1 MNREQFIE
9 FVNNKKVTFLD
20 GATGTNLMKAGL
32 PAGACTEEWLLSHTD
47 VILDLQKSYVEA
59 GSDIIYAPTFT
70 GNRIKLANFGLE
82 DRIEEINTRLVELA
96 KEAAQGKALVAGDVT
111 MTGRQLKPMGDL
123 DFEELID
130 VYKEQIKILDKAG
143 CDLIVVE
150 TMMSLQECRAALI
163 AAKEV
168 SDLAV
173 IVTLTFEGDNRTLF
187 GTDAKTAAI
196 VMESL
201 GVAAVGANCG
211 TGPDNMIEIISDMAS
226 VTNIPIIAKPNAGL
240 PVVTEDGST
249 AYDMECDVFVTEMKK
264 LLDAGAT
271 IVGGCCG
278 TDVEY
283 IRGINQ
289 EYKDYQAVVNSS
301 VEEKA
306 SVDDNNITVNV
317 NTDNM
322 PTSGIKRKTA
332 GMRYLTSERQTVAFG
347 LDDPFMI
354 VGERINPTGK
364 KKLQAELREGK
375 LDMVCDFVSQQE
387 SDGAAILDVNV
398 GMSGIDE
405 KQMMSD
411 VLDEIIPL
419 TSLPLCI
426 DTSDEATME
435 MALRKYPGRA
445 LINSISLEKDKAE
458 RFLPL
463 AKKYGAMFIA
473 LPVGPKGLPDSLEEK
488 HQFIDELC
496 NKAYELGLK
505 KEDIVVDGLVATI
518 GANKNAA
525 LETLSTI
532 SYCKENGLATI
543 CGLSNISF
551 GLPQRAFINTA
562 FLTMAIANGLTMA
575 ICNPSQEL
583 LVNSAF
589 ASDLLRNKEEADIR
603 YIERMDRYDGM
614 NVQVACVPKGQT
626 LVAVDSAAK
635 TGAPQNGNSGTQVN
649 TGSNASQAGSA
660 IGNSIT
666 AQGNG
671 AANASLN
678 AGSGNISGNIAS
690 SGSTNQSLPAD
701 DPKAFHFEKVKKD
714 VMKGSKRTIE
724 KDTMDAVAAGC
735 APKDLLNDVL
745 MPAINEVGELF
756 DKGKYFLPQLIASA
770 EAMKLS
776 IGKLEPLLKEAEGE
790 GDGDKP
796 TIVIATVH
804 GDIHDIG
811 KNLVALMLKNHGFN
825 VIDLGKDVPS
835 EKIVDTAIKEK
846 AGIIALSA
854 LMTTTMQEMKN
865 VVKLANER
873 GCTAK
878 IVIGGAVVT
887 EDYAWEIG
895 ADGYSSDAANCV
907 RVVKEILKLS

>member
-1 MNREQFIE
+1 MTRQE
-9 FVNNKKVTFLD
+9 FLDLIKEKKIMFLD
-20 GATGTNLMKAGL
+20 GATGTNLMKEGL
-32 PAGACTEEWLLSHTD
+32 PAGACTEEWILENPE
-47 VILDLQKSYVEA
+47 VIKKLQKSYVDA

-70 GNRIKLANFGLE
+70 GNRIKLKNFGLE
-82 DRIEEINTRLVELA
+82 DRIEEINTKLVELG
-96 KEAAQGKALVAGDVT
+96 KESARSKALVAGDIT

-123 DFEELID
+123 DFEELIE

-143 CDLIVVE
+143 CDILVVE

-168 SDLAV
+168 SDIAV
-173 IVTLTFEGDNRTLF
+173 IVTLTFEGDGRTLF

-201 GVAAVGANCG
+201 GAAAVGANCG
-211 TGPDNMIEIISDMAS
+211 TGPDNMVDIIADMAS
-226 VTNIPIIAKPNAGL
+226 VTTIPIIAKPNAGL

-249 AYDMECDVFVTEMKK
+249 EYDMDCDTFVTEMEK
-264 LLDAGAT
+264 LLNAGAS
-271 IVGGCCG
+271 IIGGCCG
-278 TDVEY
+278 TTPAY
-283 IRGINQ
+283 IKGIHDK
-289 EYKDYQAVVNSS
+289 YAAAFDA
-301 VEEKA
+301 
-306 SVDDNNITVNV
+306 D
-317 NTDNM
+317 
-322 PTSGIKRKTA
+322 KTLSKPD
-332 GMRYLTSERQTVAFG
+332 GSTFTRRQDGVRFLTSERETVAFK

-387 SDGAAILDVNV
+387 DDGAAILDVNV

-426 DTSDEATME
+426 DTSDESTME

-473 LPVGPKGLPDSLEEK
+473 LPVGPKGLPGSLEEK
-488 HQFIDELC
+488 HEFIDALC
-496 NKAYELGLK
+496 EKAYAHGLR

-518 GANKNAA
+518 GANPNAA

-589 ASDLLRNKEEADIR
+589 ASDLLRHKEEADLR

-614 NVQVACVPKGQT
+614 NVQVVSVPKGQK
-626 LVAVDSAAK
+626 LVAENSA
-635 TGAPQNGNSGTQVN
+635 
-649 TGSNASQAGSA
+649 AGSA
-660 IGNSIT
+660 QPNAEGNKEKTKDAALGNSE
-666 AQGNG
+666 
-671 AANASLN
+671 
-678 AGSGNISGNIAS
+678 
-690 SGSTNQSLPAD
+690 PVD
-701 DPKAFHFEKVKKD
+701 EKTEFYNKVRTD

-724 KDTMDAVAAGC
+724 KDTLDAVAAGC
-735 APKDLLNDVL
+735 EPKVILNEYL
-745 MPAINEVGELF
+745 MPAINEVGDLF

-776 IGKLEPLLKEAEGE
+776 IARLEPLLNE
-790 GDGDKP
+790 GDEEGAKDKD

-835 EKIVDTAIKEK
+835 EKIVDTALSENAK
-846 AGIIALSA
+846 IICLSA

-865 VVKLANER
+865 VVKLAKEKSCN
-873 GCTAK
+873 AK
-878 IVIGGAVVT
+878 ILIGGAVVT

-907 RVVKEILKLS
+907 VVVRKIIENT

>member
-1 MNREQFIE
+1 MTRQDFWNLIE
-9 FVNNKKVTFLD
+9 RKGILFLD

-32 PAGACTEEWLLSHTD
+32 PAGACTEEW
-47 VILDLQKSYVEA
+47 ILENPDTIKNLQTSYVEA

-70 GNRIKLANFGLE
+70 GNRIKLKNFGLE
-82 DRIEEINTRLVELA
+82 NRIGEINNSLVTLA
-96 KEAAQGKALVAGDVT
+96 KESANGKALVAGDIT

-130 VYKEQIKILDKAG
+130 VYKEQIRILDNAG
-143 CDLIVVE
+143 CDILVVE

-168 SDLAV
+168 SDIAV
-173 IVTLTFEGDNRTLF
+173 IVTLTFEGDGRTLF

-201 GVAAVGANCG
+201 GAAAVGANCG
-211 TGPDNMIEIISDMAS
+211 TGPDNMVDIIADMAS
-226 VTNIPIIAKPNAGL
+226 VTSIPIIAKPNAGL

-249 AYDMECDVFVTEMKK
+249 EYDMDCDTFVAEMEK
-264 LLDAGAT
+264 LIKAGAT
-271 IVGGCCG
+271 IIGGCCG
-278 TDVEY
+278 TTPDY
-283 IRGINQ
+283 IRGIH
-289 EYKDYQAVVNSS
+289 EKYADYTISS
-301 VEEKA
+301 NELIKA
-306 SVDDNNITVNV
+306 DGSSFT
-317 NTDNM
+317 
-322 PTSGIKRKTA
+322 RKPD
-332 GMRYLTSERQTVAFG
+332 GLRFLTSERKTVAFG
-347 LDDPFMI
+347 LNDPFMI

-364 KKLQAELREGK
+364 KKLQAQLREGN

-387 SDGAAILDVNV
+387 EDGATILDVNV

-458 RFLPL
+458 RFIPL

-473 LPVGPKGLPDSLEEK
+473 LPVGPKGLPGSLKEK
-488 HQFIDELC
+488 HEFIETLC
-496 NKAYELGLK
+496 SKAYEFGLN

-518 GANKNAA
+518 GANPDAA

-532 SYCKENGLATI
+532 SYCKEHGLATI

-562 FLTMAIANGLTMA
+562 FLTMAIGSGLTMA

-589 ASDLLRNKEEADIR
+589 ASDLLRHKEEADLR
-603 YIERMDRYDGM
+603 YIERMGRYDGM
-614 NVQVACVPKGQT
+614 NVQVTCVPKGQK
-626 LVAVDSAAK
+626 LVAMAPDASAGTNSAKAGSDSDNK
-635 TGAPQNGNSGTQVN
+635 ENGNVN
-649 TGSNASQAGSA
+649 VSD
-660 IGNSIT
+660 
-666 AQGNG
+666 
-671 AANASLN
+671 SLIKEEL
-678 AGSGNISGNIAS
+678 S
-690 SGSTNQSLPAD
+690 D
-701 DPKAFHFEKVKKD
+701 VKTVFYNKIKTD

-724 KDTMDAVAAGC
+724 KDTLEAVDAGC
-735 APKDLLNDVL
+735 EPKVLLNEYL
-745 MPAINEVGELF
+745 MPAINEVGDLF

-776 IGKLEPLLKEAEGE
+776 IAKLEPLLKEGDEEGAK
-790 GDGDKP
+790 DKD

-835 EKIVDTAIKEK
+835 EKIVDTAIAENAK
-846 AGIIALSA
+846 IICLSA

-865 VVKLANER
+865 VVKLSKEKN
-873 GCTAK
+873 CDAK
-878 IVIGGAVVT
+878 ILIGGAVVT

-907 RVVKEILKLS
+907 IVVKNIIKNL

>member
-1 MNREQFIE
+1 MTRQE
-9 FVNNKKVTFLD
+9 FLVLIKEKKIMFLD
-20 GATGTNLMKAGL
+20 GATGTNLMKEGL
-32 PAGACTEEWLLSHTD
+32 PAGACTEEWILENPE
-47 VILDLQKSYVEA
+47 VIKKLQKSYVDA

-70 GNRIKLANFGLE
+70 GNRIKLKNFGLE
-82 DRIEEINTRLVELA
+82 DRIEEINTKLVELG
-96 KEAAQGKALVAGDVT
+96 KESAGSKALVAGDIT

-123 DFEELID
+123 DFEELIE

-143 CDLIVVE
+143 CDILVVE

-168 SDLAV
+168 SDIAV
-173 IVTLTFEGDNRTLF
+173 IVTLTFEGDGRTLF

-201 GVAAVGANCG
+201 GAAAVGANCG
-211 TGPDNMIEIISDMAS
+211 TGPDNMVDIIADMAS
-226 VTNIPIIAKPNAGL
+226 VTTIPIIAKPNAGL

-249 AYDMECDVFVTEMKK
+249 EYDMDCDTFVTEMEK
-264 LLDAGAT
+264 LLNAGAS
-271 IVGGCCG
+271 IIGGCCG
-278 TDVEY
+278 TTPAY
-283 IRGINQ
+283 IEGIHDK
-289 EYKDYQAVVNSS
+289 YAAAFDA
-301 VEEKA
+301 
-306 SVDDNNITVNV
+306 D
-317 NTDNM
+317 
-322 PTSGIKRKTA
+322 KTLSRPD
-332 GMRYLTSERQTVAFG
+332 GSTFTRRQDGVRFLTSERETVAFK

-387 SDGAAILDVNV
+387 DDGAAILDVNV

-426 DTSDEATME
+426 DTSDESTME

-473 LPVGPKGLPDSLEEK
+473 LPVGPKGLPGSLEEK
-488 HQFIDELC
+488 HEFIDALC
-496 NKAYELGLK
+496 EKAYAHGLR

-518 GANKNAA
+518 GANPNAA

-589 ASDLLRNKEEADIR
+589 ASDLLRHKEEADLR

-614 NVQVACVPKGQT
+614 NVQVVSVPKGQK
-626 LVAVDSAAK
+626 LVTENSAADSA
-635 TGAPQNGNSGTQVN
+635 Q
-649 TGSNASQAGSA
+649 SNAE
-660 IGNSIT
+660 GNKEKT
-666 AQGNG
+666 KDAAQGN
-671 AANASLN
+671 SE
-678 AGSGNISGNIAS
+678 
-690 SGSTNQSLPAD
+690 PVD
-701 DPKAFHFEKVKKD
+701 EKTEFYNKVRTD

-724 KDTMDAVAAGC
+724 KDTLDAIAAGC
-735 APKDLLNDVL
+735 EPKVILNEYL
-745 MPAINEVGELF
+745 MPAINEVGDLF

-776 IGKLEPLLKEAEGE
+776 IARLEPLLNE
-790 GDGDKP
+790 GDEEGAKDKD

-835 EKIVDTAIKEK
+835 EKIVDTALSENAK
-846 AGIIALSA
+846 IICLSA

-865 VVKLANER
+865 VVKLAKEKSCN
-873 GCTAK
+873 AK
-878 IVIGGAVVT
+878 ILIGGAVVT

-907 RVVKEILKLS
+907 VVVRKIIENT

>member
-1 MNREQFIE
+1 MNREE
-9 FVNNKKVTFLD
+9 FLKLFDNNKIFFLD
-20 GATGTNLMKAGL
+20 GATGTNLMKEGL
-32 PAGACTEEWLLSHTD
+32 PAGACTEEWILEHTD
-47 VILDLQKSYVEA
+47 VIKKLQKSYVDA

-70 GNRIKLANFGLE
+70 GNRIKLDNFGLS
-82 DRIEEINTRLVELA
+82 DRIREINTELVKLA
-96 KEAAQGKALVAGDVT
+96 KESAGSNAYVAGDVT
-111 MTGRQLKPMGDL
+111 MTGRQLKPMGEL
-123 DFEELID
+123 DFEELIT
-130 VYKEQIKILDKAG
+130 VYKEQIQILEEAG

-168 SDLAV
+168 SDIAV
-173 IVTLTFEGDNRTLF
+173 MVTLTFEQDGRTLF

-201 GVAAVGANCG
+201 GACAVGANCS
-211 TGPDNMIEIISDMAS
+211 TGPDKMADIIADMAS

-240 PVVTEDGST
+240 PVVNEDGTTS
-249 AYDMECDVFVTEMKK
+249 YDMPCEIFAGEMEK
-264 LLDAGAT
+264 LIRSGAT
-271 IVGGCCG
+271 IIGGCCG
-278 TDVEY
+278 TDTDYIKALHDKYREY
-283 IRGINQ
+283 DVSKGLVYPNG
-289 EYKDYQAVVNSS
+289 EVL
-301 VEEKA
+301 
-306 SVDDNNITVNV
+306 T
-317 NTDNM
+317 
-322 PTSGIKRKTA
+322 RKNED
-332 GMRYLTSERQTVAFG
+332 MRFLTSERMTVAFS

-375 LDMVCDFVSQQE
+375 LDMVCDFVSKQE
-387 SDGAAILDVNV
+387 EDGASILDVNV

-405 KQMMSD
+405 CSMMSD
-411 VLDEIIPL
+411 ILDEILPL

-426 DTSDEATME
+426 DTSDEKTME

-458 RFLPL
+458 RFLPI
-463 AKKYGAMFIA
+463 AKKYGAMFIL
-473 LPVGPKGLPDSLEEK
+473 LPVGPKGLPDSMEEK
-488 HQFIDELC
+488 HLFIRQLSD
-496 NKAYELGLK
+496 KAYEMGLK
-505 KEDIVVDGLVATI
+505 RTDIIVDGLVATI

-525 LETLSTI
+525 LETLETI
-532 SYCKENGLATI
+532 KYCKDNGFATI

-551 GLPQRAFINTA
+551 GLPQRAFVNTA

-589 ASDLLRNKEEADIR
+589 ASDLLRNKEEADLR
-603 YIERMDRYDGM
+603 YIERMSRYDGM
-614 NVQVACVPKGQT
+614 NVQVSCVPKGQK
-626 LVAVDSAAK
+626 LVVVDSSS
-635 TGAPQNGNSGTQVN
+635 TLGNTKEAENDKNSNFSERGKDSTSSGN
-649 TGSNASQAGSA
+649 GSA
-660 IGNSIT
+660 
-666 AQGNG
+666 
-671 AANASLN
+671 
-678 AGSGNISGNIAS
+678 
-690 SGSTNQSLPAD
+690 AD
-701 DPKAFHFEKVKKD
+701 ESPVELMMSKIKTD

-724 KDTMDAVAAGC
+724 KDTLEAIEKGC
-735 APKDLLNDVL
+735 DPKSLLNDVL
-745 MPAINEVGELF
+745 MPAINEVGDLF

-770 EAMKLS
+770 ETMKMS
-776 IGKLEPLLKEAEGE
+776 IAKLEPLLNEGE
-790 GDGDKP
+790 NGNDNKE

-835 EKIVDTAIKEK
+835 EKIVDTAISEN
-846 AGIIALSA
+846 AAIIALSA
-854 LMTTTMQEMKN
+854 LMTTTMQEMKT
-865 VVKLANER
+865 VVKLAKEKN
-873 GCTAK
+873 CKAK

-907 RVVKEILKLS
+907 RIVKNILAIE